1 MNSRKTRHAVAGAS
15 LLEFLL
21 ILSIIALAAATILPS
36 IRKTREAIA
45 VERTARALEYC
56 NDAISRILKNQ
67 SPVTNREDIAI
78 WMINKA
84 FRPPEVPPVWPRE
97 ADMAS
102 FDPTP
107 TNGPTI
113 HLKFVYGPRTNIVK
127 VTVDDATSPR

>member
-1 MNSRKTRHAVAGAS
+1 MNSGKKRHASSGIS
-15 LLEFLL
+15 LLEIIL
-21 ILSIIALAAATILPS
+21 ILCIVALAAATILPS
-36 IRKTREAIA
+36 VRKTREAIA
-45 VERTARALEYC
+45 VERTARSLEYC
-56 NDAISRILKNQ
+56 DDAIIRILKRQ
-67 SPVTNREDIAI
+67 SPVTNREDIAM

-84 FRPPEVPPVWPRE
+84 FRAPEVPPLWPRE

-113 HLKFVYGPRTNIVK
+113 NLKFVYGIHTNIVK

>member
-1 MNSRKTRHAVAGAS
+1 MNARNAPPSQSGIS
-15 LLEFLL
+15 LLEVVL
-21 ILSIIALAAATILPS
+21 ILCIVALAATTLLPA

-45 VERTARALEYC
+45 VERTARALESC
-56 NDAISRILKNQ
+56 HDAIDRILKSQ

-84 FRPPEVPPVWPRE
+84 FRPPEVPPAWPRE
-97 ADMAS
+97 ADMDS

-107 TNGPTI
+107 TNGPSI
-113 HLKFVYGPRTNIVK
+113 NLKFVYGARTNIVK

>member
-1 MNSRKTRHAVAGAS
+1 MHFRKSRPAAAGAS

-21 ILSIIALAAATILPS
+21 ILCIVALAAATLLPS
-36 IRKTREAIA
+36 FRKTREAVA

-56 NDAISRILKNQ
+56 NDAISRILKSQ

-97 ADMAS
+97 ADMES

-113 HLKFVYGPRTNIVK
+113 NLKFVYGPRTNIVK
-127 VTVDDATSPR
+127 VTVDDASSPR